1 MTRDKRIHLAW
12 FLGHG
17 FGVSDWRSPW
27 HGTGG
32 QDWMRP
38 DFHQDFARSLE
49 RACYDYLIIEDSSF
63 VCDAYG
69 QSSEIY
75 LSNAMTV
82 PKHDPAVLASVML
95 LATRHLGI
103 VPTLTVTEYPPFLL
117 ARLVATLDG
126 LSAGRAG
133 WNIVTGSSDRAA
145 QNYGKDAQPPHD
157 LRYDM
162 AQEMTDL
169 VKQLWASWEPD
180 SIPADIAAGVFAEHT
195 KVNPVD
201 FNGTYFKS
209 RGPLNTAPSPQGRPA
224 LIQAGGSARGREF
237 AARNA
242 DSVIASAN
250 TPDMMKEY
258 RDDVRARAAAAG
270 RDPDEIKVLFLI
282 TPYLGETTA
291 EARDRKARHDDE
303 AWQHPERGLAGMGFI
318 TDIDFSGYD
327 VDTPLGQL
335 KTTFS
340 TNGHQSSLA
349 LRLGKGEQATLRE
362 VASGGYAFEP
372 VGTPTEVADQVGAV
386 MAEVG
391 GDGLL
396 FNLSPLNRRTIA
408 EIADGLVPELQAR
421 GLSRTRYDHPHLR
434 GNLRAF

>member
-1 MTRDKRIHLAW
+1 
-12 FLGHG
+12 
-17 FGVSDWRSPW
+17 
-27 HGTGG
+27 
-32 QDWMRP
+32 MRP
-38 DFHQDFARSLE
+38 SFQQDFARSLE
-49 RACYDYLIIEDSSF
+49 RACFDYLIIEDSSF

-95 LATRHLGI
+95 LATQRIGI

-117 ARLVATLDG
+117 ARLVASLDS
-126 LSAGRAG
+126 LSDGRAG

-180 SIPADIAAGVFAEHT
+180 AIVCKNDTFADHA
-195 KVNPVD
+195 KVHPVD
-201 FNGTYFKS
+201 FTGKYFKS

-242 DSVIASAN
+242 DSIIASAN
-250 TPDMMKEY
+250 TPEMMKEY

-327 VDTPLGQL
+327 VDTPLGKL
-335 KTTFS
+335 KTSFS

-349 LRLGKGEQATLRE
+349 LRLGKGEKATLRE
-362 VASGGYAFEP
+362 VAAGGYAFEP
-372 VGTPTEVADQVGAV
+372 AGTPAEVADQIGAV
-386 MAEVG
+386 MEHTG

-396 FNLSPLNRRTIA
+396 FNVSPLNRRIIA
-408 EIADGLVPELQAR
+408 EIADGLIPELQAR
-421 GLSRTRYDHPHLR
+421 GLSRTSYDYPHLR
-434 GNLRAF
+434 DNLRAF